1 MIHNA
6 FFVQDALRIT
16 FYNETN
22 PQTTSKTF
30 EMHKNRNL
38 KRKVN
43 IVFIF
48 CEAWEDDLPCND
60 DAFHG
65 RKWPDE
71 IASESTAYG

>member
-1 MIHNA
+1 MIHNT
-6 FFVQDALRIT
+6 FFVQDALWNI

-30 EMHKNRNL
+30 EMHKNKNL

-48 CEAWEDDLPCND
+48 C
-60 DAFHG
+60 DA
-65 RKWPDE
+65 
-71 IASESTAYG
+71 